1 MSVRTNKI
9 AERTSRVMGAA
20 KHVDGRR
27 QGGGLP
33 KLHTIKAVAEALDVS
48 NRTVRRWIENGD
60 LAVHRV
66 DRVVRV
72 AEDDLRAFLALHRQN

>member
-1 MSVRTNKI
+1 MTVRTNKI
-9 AERTSRVMGAA
+9 SERTSRVI
-20 KHVDGRR
+20 VDGRR
-27 QGGGLP
+27 QRGGLP

-48 NRTVRRWIENGD
+48 SRTVRRWIENGD

-66 DRVVRV
+66 DSVVRV

>member
-9 AERTSRVMGAA
+9 AESTSRLIVE
-20 KHVDGRR
+20 GRR
-27 QGGGLP
+27 QRGGLP
-33 KLHTIKAVAEALDVS
+33 KLHTIKAVAEAVDVS
-48 NRTVRRWIENGD
+48 SRTVRRWIENGD

-66 DRVVRV
+66 ESVVRV